1 MNGSHPTSCRSPS
14 TQRGMA
20 LISGL
25 LILVVLTILA
35 MSMFRG
41 YGTQQKIAGNVREKN
56 RAVSAAVAAQQFA
69 EYWLGTYPA
78 PPAGDCTGMKVNPV
92 AQVCL
97 NSPDFTSVP
106 WMLGTDAVGVTFTN
120 FNSGP
125 TPPPIAIDHPK
136 QGTYFSTPMFYITD
150 LGQSAAG
157 PGEVYQ
163 IDAAG
168 WGGTPD
174 TVAVVESTF
183 LLAPSGRNYDK

>member
-1 MNGSHPTSCRSPS
+1 MIYDPHTHRRSQPA
-14 TQRGMA
+14 QRGMA

-25 LILVVLTILA
+25 LLLVVLTILA

-41 YGTQQKIAGNVREKN
+41 YGTQQKISGNGREKQ
-56 RAVSAAVAAQQFA
+56 RAVSAAVSAQQFA
-69 EYWLGTYPA
+69 EYWLSSQTP
-78 PPAGDCTGMKVNPV
+78 PPAGDCTGIEVHPLP
-92 AQVCL
+92 QVCA

-106 WMLGTDAVGVTFTN
+106 WLLGGQPVGITFPN
-120 FNSGP
+120 FTAPVKPQDP
-125 TPPPIAIDHPK
+125 T
-136 QGTYFSTPMFYITD
+136 QGTYFSTPMFYVTD

-163 IDAAG
+163 IDATG

-183 LLAPSGRNYDK
+183 LLSPSGRSYDK

>member
-1 MNGSHPTSCRSPS
+1 MISFRSRS
-14 TQRGMA
+14 AQRGMA
-20 LISGL
+20 LVTGMLL
-25 LILVVLTILA
+25 LIVVTILA

-56 RAVSAAVAAQQFA
+56 RAVSAAVSAQQYA
-69 EYWLGTYPA
+69 EYWLSSATP
-78 PPAGDCTGMKVNPV
+78 PV
-92 AQVCL
+92 AVDCSGMLPSPVPQVCQ
-97 NSPDFTSVP
+97 NSPDFTVVP
-106 WMLGTDAVGVTFTN
+106 WTLNAQPVGVN
-120 FNSGP
+120 FNTFSKLAKVDQSP
-125 TPPPIAIDHPK
+125 SQK
-136 QGTYFSTPMFYITD
+136 SYFSAPMFYVTD

-183 LLAPSGRNYDK
+183 LLSPSGRSYDK

>member
-1 MNGSHPTSCRSPS
+1 
-14 TQRGMA
+14 MA

-25 LILVVLTILA
+25 LLLVVLTILA

-41 YGTQQKIAGNVREKN
+41 YGTQQKIAGNTREKN
-56 RAVSAAVAAQQFA
+56 RAVSASVSAQQFA
-69 EYWLGTYPA
+69 EFWLSSNTP
-78 PPAGDCTGMKVNPV
+78 PPAGDCTGMQVNAV
-92 AQVCL
+92 AQVCT

-106 WMLGTDAVGVTFTN
+106 WLLAGQPVGVTFAN
-120 FNSGP
+120 FNSTAQVKPQNP
-125 TPPPIAIDHPK
+125 T
-136 QGTYFSTPMFYITD
+136 QGTYFSTPMFYVTD

-163 IDAAG
+163 IDATG

-183 LLAPSGRNYDK
+183 LLSPSGRSYDK